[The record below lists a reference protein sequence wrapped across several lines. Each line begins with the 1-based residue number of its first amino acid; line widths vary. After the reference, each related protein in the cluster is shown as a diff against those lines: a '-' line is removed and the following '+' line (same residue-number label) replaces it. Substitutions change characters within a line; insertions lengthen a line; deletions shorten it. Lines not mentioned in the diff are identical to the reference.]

1 MPKNTGRARAVL
13 KVEWREEGSLSSD
26 IWTPRKI
33 KMMRHLAL
41 DGWSQRSAAKEL
53 GVSESSVVRKSAE
66 LGILFAGSK
75 KARSGKG
82 MVA

>member
-33 KMMRHLAL
+33 KMMRSLAS
-41 DGWSQRSAAKEL
+41 DGWSQRDTAGL
-53 GVSESSVVRKSAE
+53 IGVSEKSVVRKSDE

-75 KARSGKG
+75 KAKGGK
-82 MVA
+82 VAAA